1 VLTTPDAM
9 IAQRPS
15 RAQEPVQAEDL
26 KLPRATNLL
35 QLTRHNKTLSTVY
48 INAAHIVRFE
58 RAADDITTAV
68 WLDDKHGSVLDVDE
82 TPAQIAWAMT
92 GVQG

>member
-1 VLTTPDAM
+1 M
-9 IAQRPS
+9 ITSTSTESHARDPFYRPQM
-15 RAQEPVQAEDL
+15 AV
-26 KLPRATNLL
+26 NLL